1 MMKYSM
7 LALLLVGCG
16 REEIR
21 IDHEERTPT
30 PVSASA
36 VVSQD
41 LFNIAYDIAAVV
53 SSYGYPVEN
62 FKQHAEYLIDDITVN
77 YIEDNKGYPRGSILA
92 TALCADYTKYCK
104 SIFRQYAVDSVSMR
118 QTVYHETLHILGFGH
133 EDCEIGA
140 CAGIMGA
147 YLDSARDDTTPASIT
162 ADYLKTLPY
171 SRPLQ
176 PGDNK

>member
-1 MMKYSM
+1 MVKYSL

-21 IDHEERTPT
+21 IDSEERAPT

-41 LFNIAYDIAAVV
+41 LFNIAYDLAAVV

-77 YIEDNKGYPRGSILA
+77 YIEDNKGYTRGSILA
-92 TALCADYTKYCK
+92 LAWCADYTKYCK
-104 SIFRQYAVDSVSMR
+104 SVFRQSTVDSVSVR

-133 EDCEIGA
+133 EYCELGS
-140 CAGIMGA
+140 CKGIMGA
-147 YLDSARDDTTPASIT
+147 FLDTTRDDTMPVNVT
-162 ADYLKTLPY
+162 ATYLKTLPY

-176 PGDNK
+176 PGDSQ